1 MAIKTELFKID
12 NNRILVKTYSTE
24 NLKIRQ
30 LETDNVYEEA
40 VDVGYLENGIYKPKN
55 YTYIET
61 EEKIESIE
69 EPKDIEGE

>member
-30 LETDNVYEEA
+30 LETDNVYDEA

-61 EEKIESIE
+61 EEKIEQEQE
-69 EPKDIEGE
+69 EVTGEE